1 MPEFV
6 PVPDWTRLRL
16 AMNGDHLTLE
26 GPGTLDHRRV
36 LDLYQGILWREWR
49 YRDSAGRI
57 TRLRFLRLAS
67 LADRHTLVQSVTLT
81 AENYSSPVRLESGFQ
96 QTTGMPK
103 PLQPAPAGGY
113 KALPRRCPAAR
124 SARPGP
130 EYNRCPGSDQL
141 STRGRKRAARPQIE
155 PQGDSV
161 HQYTFEA
168 EIGQVWRLDRLVS
181 VYTSREVT
189 QPAEAALAHLNRFL
203 PEGGAPVAVEAH
215 RQAWA
220 ERWRASDVQ
229 VEGDPPAQQAL
240 RFAVYH
246 LISAANPEDERVSVG
261 ARALTG
267 KAYKGHVFWD
277 TEIYLLPFYVY
288 TPPPPPV
295 PC

>member
-1 MPEFV
+1 MPCGSICA
-6 PVPDWTRLRL
+6 PRAGIQPLPWQRSALYT
-16 AMNGDHLTLE
+16 
-26 GPGTLDHRRV
+26 GTKAPPR
-36 LDLYQGILWREWR
+36 
-49 YRDSAGRI
+49 A
-57 TRLRFLRLAS
+57 
-67 LADRHTLVQSVTLT
+67 ADR
-81 AENYSSPVRLESGFQ
+81 
-96 QTTGMPK
+96 
-103 PLQPAPAGGY
+103 
-113 KALPRRCPAAR
+113 AA
-124 SARPGP
+124 
-130 EYNRCPGSDQL
+130 
-141 STRGRKRAARPQIE
+141 
-155 PQGDSV
+155 GDSV

-261 ARALTG
+261 TG
-267 KAYKGHVFWD
+267 PNRQG
-277 TEIYLLPFYVY
+277 L
-288 TPPPPPV
+288 
-295 PC
+295 